1 MLRAF
6 STAATGM
13 SAQQKMVDTI
23 ANNLANINTNGY
35 KRRQAVF
42 EDLLYVKLKQAGREV
57 SSGITAPAE
66 VEIGSGVKFAATAK
80 VFTMGELEN
89 TGRGKDMAIMGDGF
103 FEVTLPG
110 GESRYTRDGTFFQN
124 ANGDLVTSAGYAV
137 EPAITIPPDADGSSF
152 GVGPDG
158 TVTVMVG
165 ETQTVLGNIQL
176 VKFPNAEGLSAE
188 GGNLYSETES
198 SGAAIPGTAGEG
210 GYGSIEG
217 GMLEK
222 SNVQMVSELVNLI
235 TAQRAYEINS
245 RAIKTGDGMLQ
256 TANQLVR

>member
-13 SAQQKMVDTI
+13 NAQQKMIDTI

-35 KRRQAVF
+35 KRRQAIF
-42 EDLLYVKLKQAGREV
+42 EDLLYIKLKQAGREV
-57 SSGITAPAE
+57 ASGVIAPAE
-66 VEIGSGVKFAATAK
+66 VEIGSGVRFAATAK
-80 VFTMGELEN
+80 VFTPGEMEN
-89 TGRGKDMAIMGDGF
+89 TGRKTDMAIMGDGF
-103 FEVTLPG
+103 FEVMLPS
-110 GESRYTRDGTFFQN
+110 GESRYTRDGAFFKN
-124 ANGDLVTSAGYAV
+124 ANGELVTAAGYAIQ
-137 EPAITIPPDADGSSF
+137 PAITIPQDATSF
-152 GVGPDG
+152 GVGSDG
-158 TVTVMVG
+158 TVTAMVN
-165 ETQTVLGNIQL
+165 ETQSNLGQIQL

-198 SGAAIPGTAGEG
+198 SGAALIGIAGEN
-210 GYGSIEG
+210 GYGTIQG

-256 TANQLVR
+256 TANQLIR

>member
-23 ANNLANINTNGY
+23 ANNLANINTNGF

-80 VFTMGELEN
+80 VFTPGEMEN
-89 TGRGKDMAIMGDGF
+89 TGRNSDMAIMGDGF

-110 GESRYTRDGTFFQN
+110 GESRYTRDGAFFKN
-124 ANGDLVTSAGYAV
+124 ADGELVTASGYAV
-137 EPAITIPPDADGSSF
+137 EPAITIPQDASDF

-158 TVTVMVG
+158 TVTAMVSG
-165 ETQTVLGNIQL
+165 VATNLGQIQI

-198 SGAAIPGTAGEG
+198 SGAALIGTAGEN
-210 GYGSIEG
+210 GYGTIQG

-256 TANQLVR
+256 TANQLIR

>member
-57 SSGITAPAE
+57 SSGVVAPAE
-66 VEIGSGVKFAATAK
+66 VEIGSGVRFAATSK
-80 VFTMGELEN
+80 VFSQGEMEN
-89 TGRGKDMAIMGDGF
+89 TDRPGDMAIKGDGF

-110 GESRYTRDGTFFQN
+110 GESRYTRDGSFFKSPTGELVS
-124 ANGDLVTSAGYAV
+124 ANGNALQPS
-137 EPAITIPPDADGSSF
+137 ITIPSDASSF
-152 GVGPDG
+152 DVGPDG
-158 TVTVMVG
+158 TVTA
-165 ETQTVLGNIQL
+165 TVNGVASALGTIQI

-188 GGNLYSETES
+188 GGNLYSETAS
-198 SGAAIPGTAGEG
+198 SGSAIPGTAGEN
-210 GYGSIEG
+210 GYGQILG
-217 GMLEK
+217 GWLEK
-222 SNVQMVSELVNLI
+222 SNVQMVSELINLI

-245 RAIKTGDGMLQ
+245 RAIKTGDGMLE